1 MSSKNSPSC
10 YKLPVILSLLGQGGK
25 QNSGVLRDTPHRQ
38 GQVWHFYWIFTAK
51 EAQATQIHLTS
62 MNVPAAWK
70 VNLWH
75 PLVSDDRT
83 CLLNP
88 PNLLHFIQESEGK
101 LQRHTEPKPLCTI
114 PDNYPSQNNSSQ
126 ARKLHVLWTTTLLN
140 RINSKQILEDEICD
154 FFSRVL

>member
-51 EAQATQIHLTS
+51 EAQATQMHLTS

-88 PNLLHFIQESEGK
+88 PNLLHFIQVRGK
-101 LQRHTEPKPLCTI
+101 ITKTHWTQTSVHHPWQLPKPEQFQ
-114 PDNYPSQNNSSQ
+114 PSQKVACALDNNS
-126 ARKLHVLWTTTLLN
+126 
-140 RINSKQILEDEICD
+140 IKQNKFKTNTWRWNMWF